1 MGLVTLGTDVA
12 AAASSSSPFGVV
24 RLGVNVGRGGRV
36 GGEGSE
42 PKPLEPGLVIEMELA
57 E

>member
-1 MGLVTLGTDVA
+1 MA

-24 RLGVNVGRGGRV
+24 RLRVNVRRMGRV

-42 PKPLEPGLVIEMELA
+42 PKPLEPGLVVEMELA